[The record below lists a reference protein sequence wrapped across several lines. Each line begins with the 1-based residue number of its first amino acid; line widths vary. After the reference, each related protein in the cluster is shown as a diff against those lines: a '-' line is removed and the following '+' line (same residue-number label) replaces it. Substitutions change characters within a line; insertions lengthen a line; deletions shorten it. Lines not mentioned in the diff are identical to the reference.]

1 MLTRKSKFLRVRN
14 VMQEGSLELM
24 GVESAKSVSGLVFTI
39 RRDDTDERTVFVPWG
54 SPIALRKP
62 PILYLRWQMSS
73 MPW

>member
-14 VMQEGSLELM
+14 VMQEGSLELV

-54 SPIALRKP
+54 SLIALRKP
-62 PILYLRWQMSS
+62 PILYLGWQMSS
-73 MPW
+73 MSW

>member
-24 GVESAKSVSGLVFTI
+24 GVESAKSVSGPVFTI

-54 SPIALRKP
+54 SLIALRKP
-62 PILYLRWQMSS
+62 PILYLGWQMSS